1 MNNQVNQHVI
11 KKSALD
17 KVDEFVNGELRY
29 LVDNKYPLKKF
40 NIDNMLP
47 DNLTEKEKKEVI
59 ESIQQLKE
67 GAVKFYCI
75 CRGIDI
81 PEQLLNKNN

>member
-1 MNNQVNQHVI
+1 MTEQVNQNSI
-11 KKSALD
+11 KRKALE
-17 KVDEFVNGELRY
+17 KLDEFVKGELQY
-29 LVDNKYPLKKF
+29 LVNNSYPLQLF
-40 NIDNMLP
+40 NIENMLP
-47 DNLTEKEKKEVI
+47 DNLNEKEKEEINK
-59 ESIQQLKE
+59 SILQLKE

>member
-1 MNNQVNQHVI
+1 MTEQVNQNSI
-11 KKSALD
+11 KRKALE
-17 KVDEFVNGELRY
+17 KLDEFVKGELQY
-29 LVDNKYPLKKF
+29 LVNNSYPLQLF

-81 PEQLLNKNN
+81 PEQLLYKNN